1 MTVSPYNL
9 GGKTIL
15 HMYADGHTHIYKYT
29 EYEQLT

>member
-9 GGKTIL
+9 GKTIL